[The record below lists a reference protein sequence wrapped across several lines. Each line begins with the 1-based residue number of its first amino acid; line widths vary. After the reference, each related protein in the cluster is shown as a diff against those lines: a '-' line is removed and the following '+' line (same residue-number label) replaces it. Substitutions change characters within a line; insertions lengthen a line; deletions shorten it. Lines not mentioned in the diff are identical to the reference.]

1 MKKTLSINLN
11 GVVWTINED
20 AYQELKNYLDELEN
34 NFSSDDEKEIL
45 NDIEARIS
53 ELLSERMDKKR
64 TIVEIADVEY
74 VISVLGKVSDFSEER
89 EEKVQEGKKQSKR
102 FYRDPENKIIAG
114 VAGGLAAYLGWDPTI
129 VRILF
134 VLLVIFGFSYFLPIY
149 LLIWLIAPE
158 AISSSQK
165 LEMKGIDVTIDN
177 IKNIKSKI
185 SESMPAGES
194 VKTFGQRIGEIIVG
208 IFKWGFIIFGGIIGV
223 IIAITCASIILG
235 LLIFGIIALGDPT
248 LVTDFMNI
256 NFLILFIS
264 IFILCLFPLI
274 GAICLVIRLLSR
286 KPRKKNRLWVF
297 FLMFVIWVIAF
308 FTMIFSG
315 IRLGTSDISKYENYY
330 MTWNGSKFALEKNP
344 ETIISEPRQVSDFN
358 SICVEKAVKVELI
371 QKDSCSVRV
380 FADASYITNVTTEV
394 KDSVL
399 YISNNTKNSAK
410 VELSM
415 PTIKSII
422 ADNAS
427 KIEVGNIIKTK
438 DLEIQLNGASKA
450 DLDLNVESL
459 TLHIGQASKA
469 EIEGNTEKLLLVVN
483 GASKADLEELK
494 VKNAEVSV
502 RAASNVKIW
511 VVDSLKTNLSGAS
524 KLKYKGFPIIS
535 STAKDMSHIE
545 NDNN

>member
-34 NFSSDDEKEIL
+34 SFSLDEEKEIL

-53 ELLSERMDKKR
+53 ELLSERMNKKR

-89 EEKVQEGKKQSKR
+89 EEKGQEDKKQSKR

-235 LLIFGIIALGDPT
+235 LLIFGIIALADPT

-315 IRLGTSDISKYENYY
+315 IRLGTSDISKYENFY

-394 KDSVL
+394 RDSIL
-399 YISNNTKNSAK
+399 FITNNTKNSAT
-410 VELSM
+410 VEISM

-422 ADNAS
+422 ADKAS
-427 KIEVGNIIKTK
+427 NIDGENIKSK
-438 DLEIQLNGASKA
+438 NLEIQLNGASKA
-450 DLDLNVESL
+450 DLNLNVQNL
-459 TLHIGQASKA
+459 TLHIGQASNI
-469 EIEGNTEKLLLVVN
+469 EMEGNTEKLLLVVN

-494 VKNAEVSV
+494 VKNADVSV

>member
-34 NFSSDDEKEIL
+34 SFSSDEEKEIL

-53 ELLSERMDKKR
+53 ELLSERMNKKR

-89 EEKVQEGKKQSKR
+89 EEKGQEDKKQSKR

-134 VLLVIFGFSYFLPIY
+134 VLLCLFGFSYFLPIY
-149 LLIWLIAPE
+149 LLVWLIAPE

-208 IFKWGFIIFGGIIGV
+208 IFKWGFIIFGGFIGV

-235 LLIFGIIALGDPT
+235 LLIFGIIALADPT

-315 IRLGTSDISKYENYY
+315 IRLGTSDISKYENFY

-358 SICVEKAVKVELI
+358 SICIDKAVKVELI

-394 KDSVL
+394 RDSIL
-399 YISNNTKNSAK
+399 FITNNTKNSAT
-410 VELSM
+410 VEISM

-422 ADNAS
+422 ADKAS
-427 KIEVGNIIKTK
+427 NIDGENIKSK
-438 DLEIQLNGASKA
+438 NLEIQLNGASKA
-450 DLDLNVESL
+450 DLNLNAKNL
-459 TLHIGQASKA
+459 TLHIGQASNI
-469 EIEGNTEKLLLVVN
+469 EMEGNTEKLLLVVN

-494 VKNAEVSV
+494 VKNADVSV

-524 KLKYKGFPIIS
+524 YLKYKGFPVVSNIIQDS
-535 STAKDMSHIE
+535 SRIK
-545 NDNN
+545 NDND

>member
-235 LLIFGIIALGDPT
+235 LLIFGIIALADPT

-286 KPRKKNRLWVF
+286 KPKKKNRLWVF

-315 IRLGTSDISKYENYY
+315 IRLGTSDISKYENFY

-394 KDSVL
+394 RDSIL
-399 YISNNTKNSAK
+399 FITNNTKNSAT
-410 VELSM
+410 VEISM

-422 ADNAS
+422 ADKAS
-427 KIEVGNIIKTK
+427 KIEGEIISEN
-438 DLEIQLNGASKA
+438 LEILLNGASKA
-450 DLDLNVESL
+450 DLNLNAKKL
-459 TLHIGQASKA
+459 TLHIGQASNV
-469 EIEGNTEKLLLVVN
+469 EMEGNTEKLSLVVN

-494 VKNAEVSV
+494 VKNADVSV
-502 RAASNVKIW
+502 RSASNVKIW
-511 VVDSLKTNLSGAS
+511 AVDSLKTNLSGAS
-524 KLKYKGFPIIS
+524 YLKYKGFPVVSNIIQDS
-535 STAKDMSHIE
+535 SRIK
-545 NDNN
+545 NDND

>member
-235 LLIFGIIALGDPT
+235 LLIFGIIALADPT

-315 IRLGTSDISKYENYY
+315 IRLGTSDISKYENFY

-394 KDSVL
+394 RDSIL
-399 YISNNTKNSAK
+399 FITNNTKNSAT
-410 VELSM
+410 VEISM

-422 ADNAS
+422 ADKAS
-427 KIEVGNIIKTK
+427 KIEGEIISEN
-438 DLEIQLNGASKA
+438 LEILLNGASKA
-450 DLDLNVESL
+450 DLNLNAKKL
-459 TLHIGQASKA
+459 TLHIGQASNV
-469 EIEGNTEKLLLVVN
+469 EMEGNTEKLSLVVN

-494 VKNAEVSV
+494 VKNADVSV
-502 RAASNVKIW
+502 RSASNVKIW
-511 VVDSLKTNLSGAS
+511 AVDSLKTNLSGAS
-524 KLKYKGFPIIS
+524 YLKYKGFPVVSNIIQDS
-535 STAKDMSHIE
+535 SRIK
-545 NDNN
+545 NDND

>member
-1 MKKTLSINLN
+1 MKKTLTINLN
-11 GVVWTINED
+11 GIVWTINED
-20 AYQELKNYLDELEN
+20 AYQELKNYLDELEKS
-34 NFSSDDEKEIL
+34 FASDEEKDIL
-45 NDIEARIS
+45 SDIEARIS
-53 ELLSERMDKKR
+53 ELFSERLDKKR
-64 TIVEIADVEY
+64 VVVELADVEY

-89 EEKVQEGKKQSKR
+89 QSEKENKKRLKR

-114 VAGGLAAYLGWDPTI
+114 IASGLAAYLGWDVTLLR
-129 VRILF
+129 VLF
-134 VLLVIFGFSYFLPIY
+134 VLLLIFGFTYFLPIY

-165 LEMKGIDVTIDN
+165 LEMKGVDVTIDS

-185 SESMPAGES
+185 VESMPEGKS
-194 VKTFGQRIGEIIVG
+194 VKTFGQRVGEIIVG
-208 IFKWGFIIFGGIIGV
+208 ILKWGFIIFGGIIGV
-223 IIAITCASIILG
+223 LITIGCSFVILG
-235 LLIFGIIALGDPT
+235 LLIFGIIGLADPT
-248 LVTDFMNI
+248 LVIDFMNI
-256 NFLILFIS
+256 NSLLLFVS
-264 IFILCLFPLI
+264 IFIFCLLPLI
-274 GAICLVIRLLSR
+274 WGIWLLVRLFNR
-286 KPRKKNRLWVF
+286 KPRKKNRLWI
-297 FLMFVIWVIAF
+297 FLLTFLVWIIAF
-308 FTMIFSG
+308 FMMIFSG
-315 IRLGTSDISKYENYY
+315 IRLGTSDLSNYENFY
-330 MTWNGSKFALEKNP
+330 MTWNGSKIVLKKDS

-358 SICVEKAVKVELI
+358 SIYVEKAIKVELI

-380 FADASYITNVTTEV
+380 FADANHIANITTEV

-399 YISNNTKNSAK
+399 YITNNTKNSTK

-415 PTIKSII
+415 KNIKSII

-427 KIEVGNIIKTK
+427 KIKTGNIIKTK
-438 DLEIQLNGASKA
+438 DLDIQLNGASKA

-469 EIEGNTEKLLLVVN
+469 EIEGNSEGLFLLAN
-483 GASKADLEELK
+483 GASKADLEDFK
-494 VKNAEVSV
+494 VQNADVSV
-502 RAASNVKIW
+502 HSASKVKIW

>member
-1 MKKTLSINLN
+1 
-11 GVVWTINED
+11 
-20 AYQELKNYLDELEN
+20 
-34 NFSSDDEKEIL
+34 
-45 NDIEARIS
+45 
-53 ELLSERMDKKR
+53 
-64 TIVEIADVEY
+64 
-74 VISVLGKVSDFSEER
+74 
-89 EEKVQEGKKQSKR
+89 
-102 FYRDPENKIIAG
+102 
-114 VAGGLAAYLGWDPTI
+114 
-129 VRILF
+129 
-134 VLLVIFGFSYFLPIY
+134 
-149 LLIWLIAPE
+149 LIAPE

-235 LLIFGIIALGDPT
+235 LLIFGIIALADPT

-256 NFLILFIS
+256 NFPILFIS

-274 GAICLVIRLLSR
+274 GVICLVIRLLSR

-315 IRLGTSDISKYENYY
+315 IRLGTSDISKYENFY

-358 SICVEKAVKVELI
+358 SICIDKAVKVELI

-394 KDSVL
+394 RDSIL
-399 YISNNTKNSAK
+399 FITNNTKNSAT
-410 VELSM
+410 VEISM

-422 ADNAS
+422 ADKAS
-427 KIEVGNIIKTK
+427 NIDGENIKSK
-438 DLEIQLNGASKA
+438 NLEIQLNGASKA
-450 DLDLNVESL
+450 DLNLNAKNL
-459 TLHIGQASKA
+459 TLHIGQASNI
-469 EIEGNTEKLLLVVN
+469 EMEGNTEKLLLVVN

-494 VKNAEVSV
+494 VKNADVSV
-502 RAASNVKIW
+502 IAASNVKIW

-535 STAKDMSHIE
+535 STAKDISHIE

>member
-1 MKKTLSINLN
+1 
-11 GVVWTINED
+11 
-20 AYQELKNYLDELEN
+20 
-34 NFSSDDEKEIL
+34 
-45 NDIEARIS
+45 
-53 ELLSERMDKKR
+53 MDKKR

-235 LLIFGIIALGDPT
+235 LLIFGIIALADPT

-315 IRLGTSDISKYENYY
+315 IRLGTSDISKYENFY
-330 MTWNGSKFALEKNP
+330 MTWNGSKFSLEKNP

-380 FADASYITNVTTEV
+380 FADASYITNITTEV
-394 KDSVL
+394 RDSIL
-399 YISNNTKNSAK
+399 FITNNTKNSAT
-410 VELSM
+410 VEISM

-422 ADNAS
+422 ADKAS
-427 KIEVGNIIKTK
+427 KIEGEIISEN
-438 DLEIQLNGASKA
+438 LEIQLNGASKA
-450 DLDLNVESL
+450 DLNLNAKKL
-459 TLHIGQASKA
+459 TLHIGQASNV
-469 EIEGNTEKLLLVVN
+469 EMEGNTEKLSLVVN

-494 VKNAEVSV
+494 VKNADVSV
-502 RAASNVKIW
+502 RSASNVKIW
-511 VVDSLKTNLSGAS
+511 AVDSLKTNLSGAS
-524 KLKYKGFPIIS
+524 YLKYKGFPVVSNIIQDS
-535 STAKDMSHIE
+535 SRIK
-545 NDNN
+545 NDND

>member
-1 MKKTLSINLN
+1 
-11 GVVWTINED
+11 
-20 AYQELKNYLDELEN
+20 
-34 NFSSDDEKEIL
+34 
-45 NDIEARIS
+45 
-53 ELLSERMDKKR
+53 MDKKR

-235 LLIFGIIALGDPT
+235 LLIFGIIALADPT

-315 IRLGTSDISKYENYY
+315 IRLGTSDISKYENFY

-394 KDSVL
+394 RDSIL
-399 YISNNTKNSAK
+399 FITNNTKNSAT
-410 VELSM
+410 VEISM

-422 ADNAS
+422 ADKAS
-427 KIEVGNIIKTK
+427 NIDGENIKSK
-438 DLEIQLNGASKA
+438 NLEIQLNGASKA
-450 DLDLNVESL
+450 DLNLNAKNL
-459 TLHIGQASKA
+459 TLHIGQASNI
-469 EIEGNTEKLLLVVN
+469 EMEGNTEKLLLVVN

-494 VKNAEVSV
+494 VKNADVSV